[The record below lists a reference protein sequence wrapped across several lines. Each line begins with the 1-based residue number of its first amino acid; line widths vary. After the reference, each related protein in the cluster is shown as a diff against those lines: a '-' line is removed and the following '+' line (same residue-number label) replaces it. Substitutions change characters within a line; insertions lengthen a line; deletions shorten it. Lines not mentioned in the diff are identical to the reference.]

1 MVDTGGWLRT
11 VAPMLDDLLAV
22 LPTEAHLAALS
33 LAITGDHPDAVE
45 ADLAFGAPAPTPATV
60 ALVSSAIAAGLDP
73 LGDVF
78 CVLRSPAARRAAGQF
93 YTPAPI
99 VDAMCNWVA
108 SSAAVRAVDAG
119 CGSGR
124 YAVALARSGFTGT
137 IIAVDPDPLAV
148 LMTRAHGRVAG
159 VSLTV
164 IRASFLDLDLP
175 PVSGPTAWFGNPPY
189 LRHHNLGAPVKAWA
203 KATGAACGVAV
214 SGLAGLHAL
223 FFLAVA
229 AHGRPGDVGTF
240 ITSSEW
246 FDNSYG
252 ALVRTLLT
260 GPLGL
265 TRLDVVPPATGTF
278 ADATTTAVITSFI
291 LGATADPL
299 VADLLDPSAPPPLAG
314 GRVLSR
320 AALAASPR
328 WTATLAGAPVAV
340 PAGFVALGEHLG
352 VARGIATGANKF
364 FTMTPA
370 AAAAAG
376 LGRYGWPLIARA
388 ADVYA
393 AGGLIRPAALPKV
406 LLVLPDRGSDPVV
419 DAYVTA
425 AEAADVHLGYLNAAR
440 RIWYRVETP
449 RPAPVVATYMARQ
462 APRFAVNTALDS
474 AGRAGA
480 LNLNNVHGLRPRHG
494 FPPELV
500 APLVAWLNAHGD
512 TLSGG
517 RTYAGGLNKFEPSEM
532 AALLVPDLAGLW
544 ALTAQASTPECL
556 AAAGA

>member
-1 MVDTGGWLRT
+1 VFDTYGRLRT

-33 LAITGDHPDAVE
+33 LAITGATPDAVE
-45 ADLAFGAPAPTPATV
+45 ADLALGAPTPTPATL
-60 ALVSSAIAAGLDP
+60 ALVVTAIAAGLDP

-78 CVLRSPAARRAAGQF
+78 CALRPPAARRAAGQF

-99 VDAMCNWVA
+99 VAAMCDWVA
-108 SSAAVRAVDAG
+108 ASAAVRAMDAG

-124 YAVALARSGFTGT
+124 YAVALSRSGFTGT
-137 IIAVDPDPLAV
+137 IVAVDPDPLAV
-148 LMTRAHGRVAG
+148 LMTRAHAHAAG
-159 VSLTV
+159 VPLTV

-189 LRHHNLGAPVKAWA
+189 LRHHNLGRATKAWA
-203 KATGAACGVAV
+203 KAAGAQCGVPV

-229 AHGRPGDVGTF
+229 VHGRPGDVGCF

-278 ADATTTAVITSFI
+278 ADATTTAVITSFT
-291 LGATADPL
+291 LGATPDPL
-299 VADLLDPSAPPPLAG
+299 VADLLDPANPAPLVG

-320 AALAASPR
+320 ADLAASKR
-328 WTATLAGAPVAV
+328 WTATLAGAPVTV
-340 PAGFVALGEHLG
+340 PAGFVTLGEHMG

-370 AAAAAG
+370 QAEQAG
-376 LGRYGWPLIARA
+376 LGRYGWPLVARA

-393 AGGLIRPAALPKV
+393 AAGVVRPDDLPKV
-406 LLVLPDRGSDPVV
+406 LLVLPDRADDPVV
-419 DAYVTA
+419 DAYVGA
-425 AEAADVHLGYLNAAR
+425 AEAAGAHLGYLNAAR
-440 RIWYRVETP
+440 RVWYRVETP
-449 RPAPVVATYMARQ
+449 RPATVVATYMARQ
-462 APRFAVNTALDS
+462 APRFALNTAVDGS
-474 AGRAGA
+474 GRAA
-480 LNLNNVHGLRPRHG
+480 LNLNNVHGLRPRPG

-500 APLVAWLNAHGD
+500 APLVAWLNANGD
-512 TLSGG
+512 ALAGG

-532 AALLVPDLAGLW
+532 AALLVPDLAGLR
-544 ALTAQASTPECL
+544 AL
-556 AAAGA
+556 AASAP